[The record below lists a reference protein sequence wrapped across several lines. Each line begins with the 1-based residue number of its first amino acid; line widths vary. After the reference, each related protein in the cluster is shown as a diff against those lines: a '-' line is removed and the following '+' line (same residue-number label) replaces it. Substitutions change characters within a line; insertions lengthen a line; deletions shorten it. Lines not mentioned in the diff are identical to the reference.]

1 MSLAKFQEA
10 LIAEFNNCDDEQT
23 KLILEFVDGYI
34 QEDRKQYKEQ
44 KKNKQLTFG
53 KYKGY
58 SVKELSLTMKG
69 KDYLR
74 WLLTQTWCTDTS
86 SVTFTKSVSCI
97 TSKPKKRS
105 VWTNFQFH

>member
-23 KLILEFVDGYI
+23 KLILEFVAGYV
-34 QEDRKQYKEQ
+34 QEDQKQYKEQ

-74 WLLTQTWCTDTS
+74 WLLTQTWCTEDKFS
-86 SVTFTKSVSCI
+86 YIHEECELYNIKAKKKVSLD
-97 TSKPKKRS
+97 
-105 VWTNFQFH
+105 